1 MDAGLIAEITNLSV
15 EKVRQVQKRF
25 NNDEDRVAQAV
36 NQYLENKSGPFREV
50 DSEPKKASEDWA
62 DAGKPRCVRNVC
74 ARITHLRTSGV
85 DSTAFSS
92 VRRK

>member
-62 DAGKPRCVRNVC
+62 DAGKPRRPKK
-74 ARITHLRTSGV
+74 
-85 DSTAFSS
+85 
-92 VRRK
+92 VRRRPVAHERAASRAGLGPCLR